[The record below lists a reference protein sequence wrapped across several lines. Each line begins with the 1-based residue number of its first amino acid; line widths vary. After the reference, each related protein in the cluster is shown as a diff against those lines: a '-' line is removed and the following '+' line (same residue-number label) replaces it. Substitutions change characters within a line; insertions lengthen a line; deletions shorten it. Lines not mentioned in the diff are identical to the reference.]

1 MDKMFTNLKKEMVD
15 AQISKRELAN
25 KIGVSYNTFRDKI
38 RGRTDWKISEMLDI
52 QKTLGEM
59 TENQKSI
66 DYLFKL

>member
-1 MDKMFTNLKKEMVD
+1 MFTNLKKEMIN
-15 AQISKRELAN
+15 AEIGKRELAD
-25 KIGVSYNTFRDKI
+25 KIGISYNTFRDKI

-59 TENQKSI
+59 TKNQKSI

>member
-1 MDKMFTNLKKEMVD
+1 MFTNLKKEMIN
-15 AQISKRELAN
+15 AEIGKRELAD
-25 KIGVSYNTFRDKI
+25 KIGISYNTFRDKI

-59 TENQKSI
+59 TNNQKSI

>member
-1 MDKMFTNLKKEMVD
+1 MFTNLKKEMVD

-59 TENQKSI
+59 TQNQKSI

>member
-1 MDKMFTNLKKEMVD
+1 MFNNLKKEMLD
-15 AQISKRELAN
+15 AKIGKKELAD
-25 KIGVSYNTFRDKI
+25 KIGISYNTFRDKI

-52 QKTLGEM
+52 QNTLGEM

>member
-1 MDKMFTNLKKEMVD
+1 MFTNLKKEMVD
-15 AQISKRELAN
+15 AQINKRELAD
-25 KIGVSYNTFRDKI
+25 KIGISYNTFRDKI

-59 TENQKSI
+59 TQNQKSI

>member
-1 MDKMFTNLKKEMVD
+1 MFTNLKKEMVD
-15 AQISKRELAN
+15 AQINKRELAD
-25 KIGVSYNTFRDKI
+25 KIGISYNTFRDKI

>member
-1 MDKMFTNLKKEMVD
+1 MFTNLKKEMVD

-59 TENQKSI
+59 TKNQKSI

>member
-1 MDKMFTNLKKEMVD
+1 MFTNLKKEMVD

-38 RGRTDWKISEMLDI
+38 RGRTDWKISEMIDI

-59 TENQKSI
+59 TQNQKSI

>member
-1 MDKMFTNLKKEMVD
+1 MFTNLKKEMVD

-52 QKTLGEM
+52 QKTLGEI
-59 TENQKSI
+59 TQNQKSI